1 MTSPNRS
8 VDVQVFIDEQRFSP
22 FQWTILV
29 LCFLVV
35 AADGF
40 DTAAV
45 GFIAPSLVQQWGI
58 ARSSLGPVMSA
69 ALVGL
74 GIGALAAGPFADRIG
89 RKTVLV
95 LSVFF
100 FGLWSLAAA
109 RATSIES
116 LTLLRFFT
124 GLGLGA
130 AMPNAVTLMSEYAPA
145 RIRAVAVNAMFC
157 GFSCGLAL
165 GGLAS
170 AWLIPHFGWPS
181 VLVAGGVGPIA
192 LTVLLILLLPESV
205 QFLAVR
211 RKADQRIARILQRIA
226 PHINLERC
234 RFVARDDRAGHVTQ
248 ASDARGHSGDGSRA
262 QWALA
267 VVLSSRY
274 RFGTLMLWLAYFMG
288 LLIYYL
294 LTNWLPTLFKDTGFS
309 GEKAALM
316 TSLFP
321 LGGVLGNLCVG
332 WIMDR
337 FVGHRV
343 VALTYALVGVLVL
356 LVGQG
361 VGHQLWLGALI
372 FLTGAVAT
380 SAVTSMSAL
389 AASFYPTRARA
400 TGVAWMLGV
409 GRIGG
414 VAGALVGAAL
424 MGLGWQFGAVFSL
437 LCVPAVIAAGGVY
450 LMMRRVPEDEALS
463 KGAVAA
469 MAGK

>member
-1 MTSPNRS
+1 MSSVERS
-8 VDVQVFIDEQRFSP
+8 VDVQAFIDEQRFSP

-74 GIGALAAGPFADRIG
+74 GIGALAAGPCADRIG
-89 RKTVLV
+89 RKMVLV

-100 FGLWSLAAA
+100 FGVWSLAAA

-157 GFSCGLAL
+157 GFSCGLAV

-181 VLVAGGVGPIA
+181 VLVAGGVGPIV
-192 LTVLLILLLPESV
+192 LSVLLILMLPESV

-211 RKADQRIARILQRIA
+211 RRADQRIARILQRIA
-226 PHINLERC
+226 PLSRFDGC
-234 RFVARDDRAGHVTQ
+234 RFIALDARAGREAATHG
-248 ASDARGHSGDGSRA
+248 AGKPGERA

-337 FVGHRV
+337 FAGHRV
-343 VALTYALVGVLVL
+343 VAMTYVLVGLLVL
-356 LVGQG
+356 FVGHG
-361 VGHQLWLGALI
+361 VGHQVWLGTLI
-372 FLTGAVAT
+372 FLTGTVTT

-400 TGVAWMLGV
+400 TGVAWMLGI

-437 LCVPAVIAAGGVY
+437 LAVPAVIAASGVF
-450 LMMRRVPEDEALS
+450 LMMRRVPLDES
-463 KGAVAA
+463 SSEGAVAA
-469 MAGK
+469 VAVK

>member
-1 MTSPNRS
+1 MTSAERS
-8 VDVQVFIDEQRFSP
+8 VDVQAFIDEQRFSP

-45 GFIAPSLVQQWGI
+45 GFIAPSLVQQWGV

-74 GIGALAAGPFADRIG
+74 GIGALAAGPCADRIG
-89 RKTVLV
+89 RKMVLV

-100 FGLWSLAAA
+100 FGVWSLAAA

-157 GFSCGLAL
+157 GFSCGLAV
-165 GGLAS
+165 GGLTS
-170 AWLIPHFGWPS
+170 AWLIPNFGWPS
-181 VLVAGGVGPIA
+181 VLVAGGVGP
-192 LTVLLILLLPESV
+192 LLLSVLLIVMLPESV

-211 RKADQRIARILQRIA
+211 KRADQRIGRILQRIA
-226 PHINLERC
+226 PHSRFDGC
-234 RFVARDDRAGHVTQ
+234 RFVAPDAQAAREGAPHVAGKPGERAP
-248 ASDARGHSGDGSRA
+248 
-262 QWALA
+262 WALA

-337 FVGHRV
+337 FAGHRV
-343 VALTYALVGVLVL
+343 IALTYVLVGVLVL
-356 LVGQG
+356 FVGHG
-361 VGHQLWLGALI
+361 VGHQLWLGTLI
-372 FLTGAVAT
+372 FLTGTVTT

-400 TGVAWMLGV
+400 TGVAWMLGI

-437 LCVPAVIAAGGVY
+437 LAVPAVIAAAGVF
-450 LMMRRVPEDEALS
+450 LTMRRAPLDEPS
-463 KGAVAA
+463 SDGAVAA
-469 MAGK
+469 VAVE